1 MSTELRSITA
11 KHQAGDAERIRK
23 AISDIECKRLTT
35 DALYLLLY
43 CHNQAAAIDRA
54 FASPNVEQ
62 FPRGDGPER
71 AA

>member
-1 MSTELRSITA
+1 MSELRAITT
-11 KHQAGDAERIRK
+11 KHKAGDADRIRK
-23 AISDIECKRLTT
+23 AISDIESKRLTRE
-35 DALYLLLY
+35 ALYLLLY

-54 FASPNVEQ
+54 FASPNVLQ